1 MFEWFKKN
9 NIGRKIQ
16 AAVEDMVN
24 GDTWAPFEGLEK
36 GEALVR
42 VTLAKGEVI
51 RFEKIVPTKPR
62 DIRAELKQAAEES
75 GIFEGPVS
83 VTVEKVPEPVLDR
96 VDEEPSVKEKP
107 RRRRG

>member
-24 GDTWAPFEGLEK
+24 GDAWAPFEGLEK

-51 RFEKIVPTKPR
+51 IFTKGPLLFDFNEYPKVIRQIR
-62 DIRAELKQAAEES
+62 D
-75 GIFEGPVS
+75 
-83 VTVEKVPEPVLDR
+83 VTVEKALEPAMER
-96 VDEEPSVKEKP
+96 VDEGPPVKEKT
-107 RRRRG
+107 RRKR